1 MNMTAVRKTSF
12 EKSFTTILNTISKH
26 KNQSIY
32 TVSIYMYTVYPP
44 QSLHVQMYI
53 ATSTEATEIKMNFY

>member
-1 MNMTAVRKTSF
+1 
-12 EKSFTTILNTISKH
+12 
-26 KNQSIY
+26 
-32 TVSIYMYTVYPP
+32 MYTVYPP